1 MKEFKIRASGSG
13 KIMSGNIGLTE
24 TQESKLVKLTE
35 KEKLTDLQAKEKT
48 ELEYKKANPILPQGA
63 KTYVEIWLKE
73 QLYAR
78 RQEISSKYCE
88 KGNIVEDD
96 SLDFIGKM
104 LSLGIVMKNEI
115 EFDNDYCTGTPDA
128 ILNDFIIDAKNPWDC
143 FTFPLFETECP
154 NDDYFFQA
162 QCYMWLKKMQSYK
175 LIYVLSNTPE
185 HLIKKEF
192 YYFAK
197 ANGYSLDDVDAWNKI
212 HDYHTYD
219 NVDDKLKIK
228 IFNIKRDDN
237 VVKAIEERVLMCR
250 EYIKE
255 LLIKIK

>member
-13 KIMSGNIGLTE
+13 KIMSGTVGLTE
-24 TQESKLVKLTE
+24 KQKIELTGLKLRSVLTLTQSKK
-35 KEKLTDLQAKEKT
+35 QN
-48 ELEYKKANPILPQGA
+48 ELEYKKTNPVLPQGA

-78 RQEISSKYCE
+78 RQEMSSKYCD
-88 KGNIVEDD
+88 KGNVVEDD

-104 LSLGIVMKNEI
+104 LSLGIVMKNDI
-115 EFDNDYCTGTPDA
+115 EFENEYCTGTPDA

-143 FTFPLFETECP
+143 FTFPLFDDTCP
-154 NDDYFFQA
+154 NDDYFYQA

-192 YYFAK
+192 YYYAK
-197 ANGYSLDDVDAWNKI
+197 ANGYDLDDVDAWNKI

-228 IFNIKRDDN
+228 VFNIKRDDN
-237 VVKAIEERVLMCR
+237 VIKDIETRVLMCR
-250 EYIKE
+250 KYVKE
-255 LLIKIK
+255 LLTKIK